1 VSKEGRCIEALQDLC
16 QMLSSNFPLHP
27 GECTACAGVYEVL
40 CPYHAAAALLKEHEN
55 DCGWISITDRLP
67 THIYS
72 VLGWI
77 IGPIDIVVGK
87 PFANPV
93 IWNARRGKWQCGGY
107 DFDDI
112 DVEVTHWQPLPLGPK
127 PRSKP

>member
-1 VSKEGRCIEALQDLC
+1 MSDLLEKLKGLLEEMQADEQTC
-16 QMLSSNFPLHP
+16 PAHSGLWTEQLAEILS
-27 GECTACAGVYEVL
+27 
-40 CPYHAAAALLKEHEN
+40 EH
-55 DCGWISITDRLP
+55 DSGWISIEDRLP

-77 IGPIDIVVGK
+77 VAPGDIVVGK

-112 DVEVTHWQPLPLGPK
+112 DVEVTHWQRLPLGPK
-127 PRSKP
+127 PRAKP